1 MFATNLQHT
10 YKFTTHLQIYNTS
23 TEDLRNLQQIQ
34 EIYNRYKKF
43 TTDYPIINSK
53 NKDKSQIKTM
63 TKAITYEETETRE
76 KLHRIAKNTKNIIE
90 IDDLEETDTID
101 ANVKQVRTTVTG
113 KTLDEQKMLK
123 RKLKKL

>member
-1 MFATNLQHT
+1 MFATNLQHI
-10 YKFTTHLQIYNTS
+10 YKFTTDLQIYNTS